1 MGLYIYN
8 KQENSQTATTL
19 PYLALPVFIA
29 SRQKKKKMKNMLRSV
44 FQLMMLSLFFSPFYI
59 QGAPGLINETN
70 FNLMLLDDERIGE
83 KLIAFVKNLGHHDPK
98 RIVLKTSRKNVTGDL
113 EVDSDSDVSY
123 DLDSEDDGDYSASDS
138 ERSSSDDDQLESD
151 SDVSD
156 DSYDERIGKRLT
168 AFVKNLG
175 HHYPS
180 GIVLK
185 TSRENVED
193 DLELDSD
200 SDVDD
205 SDSEDDGDYSA
216 SDWEYNGS
224 DDDQ

>member
-1 MGLYIYN
+1 MG
-8 KQENSQTATTL
+8 SA
-19 PYLALPVFIA
+19 FIA
-29 SRQKKKKMKNMLRSV
+29 NRHKKKKMKIMPRLV
-44 FQLMMLSLFFSPFYI
+44 FQLMMLPLFFRPFYI
-59 QGAPGLINETN
+59 QGAPGLINESN

-98 RIVLKTSRKNVTGDL
+98 RIVLKTSRKNGIDDL
-113 EVDSDSDVSY
+113 EVDSDSDVSC
-123 DLDSEDDGDYSASDS
+123 DLDSEDDGDYNSSDG
-138 ERSSSDDDQLESD
+138 EHSSSDDDQLESD

-156 DSYDERIGKRLT
+156 DSADDERIGKRLT

-185 TSRENVED
+185 TSRENVKDEF
-193 DLELDSD
+193 ELDSD
-200 SDVDD
+200 SDVGDD
-205 SDSEDDGDYSA
+205 SDAEDDGDYSA
-216 SDWEYNGS
+216 SDREYNSS